1 MIRLLLFSS
10 VISLLPVA
18 MACALASNKEPGVCV
33 PLVQSGI
40 ADRWILLN
48 DKAFSVVY
56 TTKKIPHTGDTESL
70 DICA

>member
-1 MIRLLLFSS
+1 
-10 VISLLPVA
+10 

-33 PLVQSGI
+33 PLVQYGI

-70 DICA
+70 DICG